1 MSSKAIVNGHRM
13 RKRFGQNFLNDANI
27 ITRITRS
34 VAPKETDRIVEIG
47 PGQGA
52 ITEDL
57 VGAGAK
63 VTAVELDRDLIPWL
77 VVKFEKDSNFD
88 IVNADALKTDFSTFV
103 DGEALRIVGNL
114 PYNISTP
121 LIFHLLSFSGAIKDM
136 HFMLQKE
143 VVDRMA
149 AGPGD
154 NNYGRLSVMTQ
165 YLCQVI
171 PLVIVPPESFDPPP
185 KVDSAIVRLVPRAE
199 VDTLLDEAFF
209 ATVVRTAFNQRRKT
223 LRNSLKPLLQH
234 ADIDAIGIDLS
245 LRPENISVAE
255 YVALANHLA
264 QVNQAQ

>member
-1 MSSKAIVNGHRM
+1 MSSKSIVNGHRM
-13 RKRFGQNFLNDANI
+13 RKRFGQNFLNDSNI

-34 VAPKETDRIVEIG
+34 VSPKETDRIVEIG

-77 VVKFEKDSNFD
+77 VVKFEKDTNFD
-88 IVNADALKTDFSTFV
+88 IVNADALKTDFGAFV
-103 DGEALRIVGNL
+103 DDEPLRIVGNL

-171 PLVIVPPESFDPPP
+171 PLFIVPPESFDPPP

-199 VDTLLDEAFF
+199 VDTLLDETFF

-223 LRNSLKPLLQH
+223 LRNSLKPLLQNVDV
-234 ADIDAIGIDLS
+234 ASLGIDLS

-255 YVALANHLA
+255 YVSLANHLVEANKA
-264 QVNQAQ
+264 Q

>member
-1 MSSKAIVNGHRM
+1 
-13 RKRFGQNFLNDANI
+13 
-27 ITRITRS
+27 
-34 VAPKETDRIVEIG
+34 
-47 PGQGA
+47 
-52 ITEDL
+52 
-57 VGAGAK
+57 
-63 VTAVELDRDLIPWL
+63 
-77 VVKFEKDSNFD
+77 
-88 IVNADALKTDFSTFV
+88 
-103 DGEALRIVGNL
+103 
-114 PYNISTP
+114 
-121 LIFHLLSFSGAIKDM
+121 
-136 HFMLQKE
+136 MLQKE

-171 PLVIVPPESFDPPP
+171 PLFIVPPESFDPPP

-234 ADIDAIGIDLS
+234 ADIAAIGIDLS

-255 YVALANHLA
+255 YVALANHLV